1 MKPLWFED
9 FVVGARYQTE
19 SRTVTL
25 DDIESFAAVSG
36 DRNPLH
42 LDEAY
47 ARDTPF
53 GGRIAHGVLGL
64 AVATGLLN
72 KLGMTRGTLL
82 ALAGIRWDFRAAIY
96 PGDVLRADLVVVG
109 ARATRRVDAGL
120 VRLAER
126 LFNQHDVLVQEG
138 ELTMLVRRRD
148 AAESANE
155 TTTTPTQGED

>member
-9 FVVGARYQTE
+9 FVVGARYETE
-19 SRTVTL
+19 SRMVSSS
-25 DDIESFAAVSG
+25 DIESFAAVSG
-36 DRNPLH
+36 DHNPLH
-42 LDEAY
+42 LDETY
-47 ARDTPF
+47 ARGTPF

-72 KLGMTRGTLL
+72 QLGLTRGTLL
-82 ALAGIRWDFRAAIY
+82 ALAGLRWDFRAAIY

-109 ARATRRVDAGL
+109 ARPTRGDDAGL

-148 AAESANE
+148 AVD
-155 TTTTPTQGED
+155 TLPVRTTTPGRSDD

>member
-9 FVVGARYQTE
+9 FVVGARYETE
-19 SRTVTL
+19 SRMVSSS
-25 DDIESFAAVSG
+25 DIESFAAVSG
-36 DRNPLH
+36 DHNPLH
-42 LDEAY
+42 LDETY
-47 ARDTPF
+47 ARGTPF

-72 KLGMTRGTLL
+72 QLGLTRGTLL
-82 ALAGIRWDFRAAIY
+82 ALAGLRWDFRAAIY

-109 ARATRRVDAGL
+109 ARPTRRDDAGL

-148 AAESANE
+148 AVDTLPV
-155 TTTTPTQGED
+155 TTTTPGRSDV